1 MEPGGGLIPASY
13 SFGGAVGSWPGAGA
27 ALCCAGK
34 ATRLFSLG
42 PEVAAGAAAEEAELN
57 IGGGSFQPRSVPNTV
72 DCAGPGAEGAGSSDI
87 LTLTHSFL
95 TFLLDDGF
103 CLSSSVGGNNISLM
117 NWNLDRN
124 N

>member
-72 DCAGPGAEGAGSSDI
+72 DCAGPGEGPGGADSSDI
-87 LTLTHSFL
+87 LTHSFR

-103 CLSSSVGGNNISLM
+103 CFSSSDGGNNISLM

-124 N
+124 S